1 MTDYRAIWISD
12 VHMGTKSSQVVVLL
26 DFLRQNDSDTLYLVG
41 DIFDGWALSRCWYWD
56 QQHNDVVQKLL
67 RKVRKGTRVI
77 YIPGNH
83 DQVARQFT
91 GHFFG
96 GVEVVSHAIHV
107 TADGRRLVILHGDE
121 FDGLVRAAP
130 WLQHIGSLAYDV
142 LIKLNRWYNRVR
154 SLLGRPYWSL
164 SSFVKQRTKAALQHV
179 DDFES
184 LVVARAHAEQADG
197 VICGHIHQPV
207 IRTIQDRLYANCG
220 DWVESCTALVE
231 HRDGRLEIVPW
242 LERRG
247 RETGLAPARE
257 SGDAPLQLP
266 RLQEPAIV

>member
-12 VHMGTKSSQVVVLL
+12 VHMGTRASQVGALL

-41 DIFDGWALSRCWYWD
+41 DIFDGWALKRSWFWD
-56 QQHNDVVQKLL
+56 QPHNDVVQKLL

-130 WLQHIGSLAYDV
+130 WLQQIGSLAYDV
-142 LIKLNRWYNRVR
+142 LIELNRWYNRCR

-164 SSFVKQRTKAALQHV
+164 SSFVKQRTKAALQYV

-184 LVVARAHAEQADG
+184 LVVARAEAERAAG
-197 VICGHIHQPV
+197 VVCGHIHQPM
-207 IRTIQDRLYANCG
+207 IRTIQGLLYANCG

-231 HRDGRLEIVPW
+231 HRDGRLEIISW
-242 LERRG
+242 FDGRG
-247 RETGLAPARE
+247 PESGLQLDHEIEGAPLLLPSLQAPA
-257 SGDAPLQLP
+257 
-266 RLQEPAIV
+266 VV